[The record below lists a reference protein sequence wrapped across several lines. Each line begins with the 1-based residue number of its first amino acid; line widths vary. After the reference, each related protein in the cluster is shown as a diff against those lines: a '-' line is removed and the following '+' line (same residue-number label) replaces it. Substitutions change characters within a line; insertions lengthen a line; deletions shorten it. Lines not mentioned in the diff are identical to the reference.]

1 MSVKAE
7 DTAPSSPASCHRL
20 FVRLLD
26 LYLKGSSLPQLASLG
41 GGKHSALL
49 HLNQLVIE
57 LFFSDACPDAEG
69 RRLSTAAL
77 PGKHHKE
84 KCNRV
89 VRVSGFCVLQ
99 WKDQL
104 AAVGKKA
111 ANLPENRKIFS
122 RCQQGCLWP
131 MSDNTGPKAWHKLPH
146 GTRTSPPD
154 APSRARSPVCW
165 CSHLSPVQTHLE
177 HIMFV
182 MPRQVL
188 PAEVLR
194 NHTVI
199 NSSLTCPPPIAKCS
213 VSPRRGRVLC
223 RQPLVPSPPLE
234 RRRDNSGDV
243 TNGSEKPSAT

>member
-1 MSVKAE
+1 MSAGLLMAHVGQHRPQSVARACRQAAPAAE
-7 DTAPSSPASCHRL
+7 EGFPNAA
-20 FVRLLD
+20 D
-26 LYLKGSSLPQLASLG
+26 LAKYTETP
-41 GGKHSALL
+41 
-49 HLNQLVIE
+49 
-57 LFFSDACPDAEG
+57 PW
-69 RRLSTAAL
+69 
-77 PGKHHKE
+77 HKE
-84 KCNRV
+84 
-89 VRVSGFCVLQ
+89 F
-99 WKDQL
+99 
-104 AAVGKKA
+104 A
-111 ANLPENRKIFS
+111 
-122 RCQQGCLWP
+122 
-131 MSDNTGPKAWHKLPH
+131 
-146 GTRTSPPD
+146 

-223 RQPLVPSPPLE
+223 HQPLVPSPPLE